1 MDVQRG
7 ITDSTRKR
15 AAPAAALTAVVLL
28 TAAVTCFS
36 RSAAS
41 IDVSTITVD
50 TVRRG
55 LFVREVRAA
64 GSLVPEQVR
73 WIAALSAGRVERVH
87 VQPGAQVSAGMV
99 LLEMTN
105 PDVRLEVL
113 EAERQL
119 SAAEAALV
127 NLQASLETQRLA
139 QASTVASV
147 RSQQREATRQAT
159 AKRELVDKQLITS
172 MEAAH
177 AVDQA
182 EELNHRLGFE
192 EERLRIVTHAADT
205 QLAVQRAE
213 IGRLRE
219 IVRFYHAR
227 LDALTV
233 RATHAGV
240 VQDIPSETGQ
250 WVNPGE
256 TLVKQHS
263 TGKLKAVLRVPGL
276 EAMDVARGQ
285 SVQIDTRN
293 GVVQGRV
300 LNVNPGVQGGVV
312 LVDVALPDNLPAGS
326 RPDLSIDGVIEVERV
341 PNTLHVSRMPDA
353 EPQRR
358 ISVFKLDKDGRG
370 ATRTDVQIGRVST
383 TAAEIRD
390 GLQAGDVVIVST
402 LSSAHDESHIR
413 IRN

>member
-1 MDVQRG
+1 
-7 ITDSTRKR
+7 
-15 AAPAAALTAVVLL
+15 
-28 TAAVTCFS
+28 
-36 RSAAS
+36 
-41 IDVSTITVD
+41 
-50 TVRRG
+50 
-55 LFVREVRAA
+55 
-64 GSLVPEQVR
+64 
-73 WIAALSAGRVERVH
+73 
-87 VQPGAQVSAGMV
+87 
-99 LLEMTN
+99 
-105 PDVRLEVL
+105 
-113 EAERQL
+113 
-119 SAAEAALV
+119 
-127 NLQASLETQRLA
+127 
-139 QASTVASV
+139 
-147 RSQQREATRQAT
+147 
-159 AKRELVDKQLITS
+159 
-172 MEAAH
+172 
-177 AVDQA
+177 
-182 EELNHRLGFE
+182 
-192 EERLRIVTHAADT
+192 
-205 QLAVQRAE
+205 
-213 IGRLRE
+213 
-219 IVRFYHAR
+219 VRFYHAR

-312 LVDVALPDNLPAGS
+312 LVDVALPDKLPAGS

-341 PNTLHVSRMPDA
+341 PNTLYVARMPDA

-358 ISVFKLDKDGRG
+358 ISVFKLDKDGGG
-370 ATRTDVQIGRVST
+370 ATRTDVHIGRVST

-390 GLQAGDVVIVST
+390 GLKAGDVVIVST